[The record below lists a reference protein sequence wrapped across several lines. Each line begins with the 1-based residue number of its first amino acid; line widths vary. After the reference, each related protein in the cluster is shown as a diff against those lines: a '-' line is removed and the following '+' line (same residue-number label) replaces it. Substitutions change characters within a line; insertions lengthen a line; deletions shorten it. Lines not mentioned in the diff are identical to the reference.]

1 MGILCF
7 QKMFIQYHL
16 FICVCRLH
24 ICTEKCCP
32 GDEAVPRM
40 VWSFVYN
47 SPKWYSRTRLP
58 GIGTSQPSTNKH
70 SWRLKLDVWWERVRV
85 GGTWLVLLRRRVAQP
100 NALWKGSMCQ
110 ALNPKRFQRPTDC
123 MMFRSKTRLGILEI
137 LCVCKSHIRKSQ
149 WCQGKSQWCTLPKSK
164 LVGRKGKHPKVNW
177 VWLISCFRDY
187 HVSQFRVPKY

>member
-24 ICTEKCCP
+24 ICTEIVAQGMKQFQ
-32 GDEAVPRM
+32 GWYEALSTTHRNGIRGQGFQGLEPR
-40 VWSFVYN
+40 SHQ
-47 SPKWYSRTRLP
+47 R
-58 GIGTSQPSTNKH
+58 ISTAGV
-70 SWRLKLDVWWERVRV
+70 KLDVWWERVRV
-85 GGTWLVLLRRRVAQP
+85 GGTWLVLLHGRVAQP
-100 NALWKGSMCQ
+100 NALWKGSMGQ
-110 ALNPKRFQRPTDC
+110 ALNPKRFQRPTGC
-123 MMFRSKTRLGILEI
+123 MMFRSETRRGILEI
-137 LCVCKSHIRKSQ
+137 LCVCKFHIRKSQ
-149 WCQGKSQWCTLPKSK
+149 WCQGKFQWCTLPKSK